1 MIQVSLFD
9 IFKYFLFVG
18 STVFGGPLAVIET
31 MRYDLVLRKKWFT
44 INEFEN
50 YLGYAQLAPGPL
62 AFQVSVYLGFYKKGF
77 FGAVLAG
84 LGLVIPSFILVLVF
98 SIFYSAYKD
107 ITYIKYCLYGLAPV
121 IIAII
126 FQSGFKLTTAV
137 LKKDIFLYILFG
149 ISIFLTIFFKLYII
163 FLIIGAALISLLYY
177 IIKEK
182 KFSGGSINSFSIFIF
197 LGVTTAFSKLFISL
211 KEIAFGKLLELALLF
226 LKVGSLTY
234 GSGFV
239 IVGVL
244 RQEIVDNLHWLTPK
258 ELLDGIAFGQIT
270 PGPVVITSTFIG
282 YLTQGFA
289 GSVVAT
295 FCIFLPS
302 FIFVLILASKIEK
315 YKDNFY
321 LKSFIKGAN
330 AAAIGAI
337 LSTAYLLS
345 KDAIPDIQ
353 TFVLFILA
361 LPVLFFTKFKPI
373 YLIFISAVFGIILK
387 MFIFSG

>member
-1 MIQVSLFD
+1 MVSVTYFD
-9 IFKYFLFVG
+9 IFKYFLITG
-18 STVFGGPLAVIET
+18 ATVFGGPLAVIET
-31 MRYDLVLRKKWFT
+31 MRYDLVVRKKWFS

-50 YLGYAQLAPGPL
+50 YLGYAQIAPGPL
-62 AFQVSVYLGFYKKGF
+62 AFQVSVYIGYFKKGF
-77 FGAVLAG
+77 LGGMLAAI
-84 LGLVIPSFILVLVF
+84 GLVIPSFVLVLIF

-121 IIAII
+121 IVAII

-137 LKKDIFLYILFG
+137 LKKEYFLYLLFAASIIL
-149 ISIFLTIFFKLYII
+149 TVFFKIYII
-163 FLIIGAALISLLYY
+163 FLIIGSALISLIYFF
-177 IIKEK
+177 IKEK
-182 KFSGGSINSFSIFIF
+182 RFSRGKINLFVFYIIPFLIF
-197 LGVTTAFSKLFISL
+197 VFSKLTLFF
-211 KEIAFGKLLELALLF
+211 KEIAYGKLLEIALLF

-244 RQEIVDNLHWLTPK
+244 RQEIVDNLHWLTPR
-258 ELLDGIAFGQIT
+258 EFIDGIAFGQIT

-282 YLTQGFA
+282 YLTQGLS

-345 KDAIPDIQ
+345 KDAIIDFPAFVM
-353 TFVLFILA
+353 FVLV
-361 LPVLFFTKFKPI
+361 LPVLFFTKFKPVF
-373 YLIFISAVFGIILK
+373 LILISAAIGIILK
-387 MFIFSG
+387 MFIFY

>member
-1 MIQVSLFD
+1 
-9 IFKYFLFVG
+9 
-18 STVFGGPLAVIET
+18 
-31 MRYDLVLRKKWFT
+31 
-44 INEFEN
+44 
-50 YLGYAQLAPGPL
+50 
-62 AFQVSVYLGFYKKGF
+62 VSVYIGYFKKGF
-77 FGAVLAG
+77 LGGVLAAI
-84 LGLVIPSFILVLVF
+84 GLVIPSFVLVLIF

-137 LKKDIFLYILFG
+137 LKKEYFLYLLFAVSIIL
-149 ISIFLTIFFKLYII
+149 TVFFKIYII
-163 FLIIGAALISLLYY
+163 FLIIGSAFISLIYFF
-177 IIKEK
+177 IKEK
-182 KFSGGSINSFSIFIF
+182 RYSRGKISSFVFYVIPFLIF
-197 LGVTTAFSKLFISL
+197 VFSKLLIFF
-211 KEIAFGKLLELALLF
+211 KEIAYGKLLEIALLF

-244 RQEIVDNLHWLTPK
+244 RQEIVDNLHWLTPR
-258 ELLDGIAFGQIT
+258 EFIDGIAFGQIT

-282 YLTQGFA
+282 YLTQGLS

-302 FIFVLILASKIEK
+302 FIFVLILASRIEK

-345 KDAIPDIQ
+345 KDAIIDIPA
-353 TFVLFILA
+353 FVMFVLA
-361 LPVLFFTKFKPI
+361 LPVLFFTKFKPVF
-373 YLIFISAVFGIILK
+373 LILISAAIGIILK
-387 MFIFSG
+387 MFIFY